1 MYVMWITFF
10 ARGMSDLY
18 YLICGLNHTRHAV
31 LGLDF
36 WTFVWQYS
44 TIRKSRK
51 VLDKKG
57 SKMNTIEKNEALAQ
71 TPEQTLA
78 DYARLDA
85 LIAKGTYSD
94 K

>member
-1 MYVMWITFF
+1 LTFLCYT
-10 ARGMSDLY
+10 S
-18 YLICGLNHTRHAV
+18 
-31 LGLDF
+31 
-36 WTFVWQYS
+36 S
-44 TIRKSRK
+44 IRKSRK

-85 LIAKGTYSD
+85 LIAKGIYSD